1 MSLSAASSNAA
12 QGLSQSPALASGF
25 QFPSIHN
32 FPPFYTLQP
41 TASTWK
47 NQADLWGTVVMRY
60 FRHHRLYQLDL
71 DDANTTNEQL
81 FHNQRI
87 NRRLKPET
95 IQAIVD
101 EMVKKG
107 DAEWDPTSRK
117 RKAIILWRKPEEW
130 ATFISTWVFESGL
143 NNTIMTYY
151 EIAHGDNA
159 EDQEFYNIHPTVLQ
173 KTMDVLVKRGVATTF
188 QGANFEEMGVKFF
201 NAGA

>member
-1 MSLSAASSNAA
+1 MAQTTSNAA
-12 QGLSQSPALASGF
+12 QGLGQAITLASGF

-47 NQADLWGTVVMRY
+47 NQSDLWGTIIMRFY
-60 FRHHRLYQLDL
+60 RHHRLYQLDL
-71 DDANTTNEQL
+71 DDSATNDQL
-81 FHNQRI
+81 FNNQRI
-87 NRRLKPET
+87 NRKLKPET
-95 IQAIVD
+95 IQAIIE

-107 DAEWDPTSRK
+107 DAEWDATSRK
-117 RKAIILWRKPEEW
+117 RRAIVYWRKPEDW
-130 ATFISTWVFESGL
+130 AAMISSWVFDSGL
-143 NNTIMTYY
+143 NNSILTYY
-151 EIAHGDNA
+151 EIAHGDNS

-173 KTMDVLVKRGVATTF
+173 KTMDVLVKRGVAATF